1 MSRLSLLLAVV
12 VCLGCGSAKTP
23 EVSSSSA
30 KPAATEPIE
39 SPNLDAKPAADL
51 PWPAELSEAI
61 RQRNIA
67 EAISLVTREIES
79 APQQPAWYR
88 LRGGLYHQSGTNDLA
103 AEDFSKAIELS
114 PREAALYNNRGF
126 VLLSLQQF
134 AGAKKDLDEAIR
146 LNPEY
151 AQAYNNRGL
160 LLIAQRKYS
169 EAVVQFNRA
178 VEINPQY
185 VDAYNNRGFSRLQLR
200 QLETSL
206 GDFNTVLKLRPDYVN
221 GFNNRGLLKAWAGD
235 YTSAIADF
243 THAMTLDSRNPKY
256 YQHRREVYLKL
267 GNVDQAQADQNK
279 IEWLNRLADWN
290 ARLARSPEDAGM
302 YVERANHFR
311 KGRDDDSAARDI
323 AAALDKSP
331 QFAPAL
337 LLRGQMALEQKKYDQ
352 VVASCTEII
361 ERDPV
366 PEAFSLRGDALLAQ
380 RKYDAALADFAACRR
395 IDPAVAE
402 AHLLKSRE
410 LQQAGQKEAA
420 EVELAQALALDPSV
434 EERLR

>member
-1 MSRLSLLLAVV
+1 MSRLIALLVIV
-12 VCLGCGSAKTP
+12 TCLGCGAAKTP
-23 EVSSSSA
+23 EVVSTPASSD
-30 KPAATEPIE
+30 AAAQLE
-39 SPNLDAKPAADL
+39 SPNLDAKSAANL
-51 PWPAELSEAI
+51 PWPAELTEAV
-61 RQRNIA
+61 RDRNITA
-67 EAISLVTREIES
+67 AISLVTREIES

-134 AGAKKDLDEAIR
+134 AGAKQDLDEAIR

-160 LLIAQRKYS
+160 LLIAQQKYS

-178 VEINPQY
+178 IEIDPEY

-243 THAMTLDSRNPKY
+243 THAMTLDSLNPKY

-267 GNVDQAQADQNK
+267 GHLDQAQADQNK
-279 IEWLNRLADWN
+279 IKWLQQLADWN
-290 ARLARSPEDAGM
+290 ARLARSPEDAGL
-302 YVERANHFR
+302 YVERAKHYR
-311 KGRDDDSAARDI
+311 KGRDDEKAARDI

-331 QFAPAL
+331 QFLPGL
-337 LLRGQMALEQKKYDQ
+337 LFRGQMDLEKKRYDD
-352 VVASCTEII
+352 VVAGCTEIL

-366 PEAFSLRGDALLAQ
+366 PAAFSLRGDALLAQ

-420 EVELAQALALDPSV
+420 DEQLAQALALDPSV
-434 EERLR
+434 EDRLR

>member
-1 MSRLSLLLAVV
+1 MSRLIALLVIV
-12 VCLGCGSAKTP
+12 TCLGCGSAKTP
-23 EVSSSSA
+23 DVASA
-30 KPAATEPIE
+30 PAESKTGAPIE
-39 SPNLDAKPAADL
+39 SPNLDAKSAASL
-51 PWPAELSEAI
+51 PWSAELTEAVHD
-61 RQRNIA
+61 RNIT

-126 VLLSLQQF
+126 VRLSLQQF

-169 EAVVQFNRA
+169 EAVVQLNRA
-178 VEINPQY
+178 IEIDPQY

-200 QLETSL
+200 QIETSL

-221 GFNNRGLLKAWAGD
+221 GFNNRGLLKTWAGD
-235 YTSAIADF
+235 YASAIADF
-243 THAMTLDSRNPKY
+243 THAMTLDPLNPKY

-267 GNVDQAQADQNK
+267 GHLDQAQADQNK
-279 IEWLNRLADWN
+279 IEWLQRLEGWN
-290 ARLARSPEDAGM
+290 ARLARSPEDAGL
-302 YVERANHFR
+302 YVERAKHYR
-311 KGRDDDSAARDI
+311 KGRDDDSATRDI
-323 AAALDKSP
+323 AKALEKSP
-331 QFAPAL
+331 QFVPGL
-337 LLRGQMALEQKKYDQ
+337 LLRGQIALEHKQYDS
-352 VVASCTEII
+352 VIGTCSEILS
-361 ERDPV
+361 RDPV

-410 LQQAGQKEAA
+410 LQLAGQNEAA
-420 EVELAQALALDPSV
+420 DVELAQALALDPSV
-434 EERLR
+434 EDRLR

>member
-1 MSRLSLLLAVV
+1 MSRLIALLVIV
-12 VCLGCGSAKTP
+12 TCLGCGSAKTP
-23 EVSSSSA
+23 EVVST
-30 KPAATEPIE
+30 PASRDAAAQLE
-39 SPNLDAKPAADL
+39 SPNLDAESAENL
-51 PWPAELSEAI
+51 PWPAELTAAV
-61 RQRNIA
+61 RDRNIT

-103 AEDFSKAIELS
+103 AKDFSKAIELS

-126 VLLSLQQF
+126 VLLSLQQY

-160 LLIAQRKYS
+160 LLIAQQKYS

-178 VEINPQY
+178 IEIDPEY

-221 GFNNRGLLKAWAGD
+221 GFNNRGLLKTWAGD

-243 THAMTLDSRNPKY
+243 THAMTLDSLNPKY

-267 GNVDQAQADQNK
+267 GRLDQAQADQNK
-279 IEWLNRLADWN
+279 IKWLQQLADWN
-290 ARLARSPEDAGM
+290 ARLARSPEDAGL
-302 YVERANHFR
+302 YVERAKHYR
-311 KGRDDDSAARDI
+311 KARDDESAARDI

-331 QFAPAL
+331 QFLPGL
-337 LLRGQMALEQKKYDQ
+337 LFRGQMDLEKKRYDD
-352 VVASCTEII
+352 VVASCTEIL

-366 PEAFSLRGDALLAQ
+366 PAAFSLRGDAFLAQ

-410 LQQAGQKEAA
+410 LQQAGQTEAA
-420 EVELAQALALDPSV
+420 DEQLAQALALDPSV
-434 EERLR
+434 EDRLR

>member
-1 MSRLSLLLAVV
+1 MSRLIALLVIV
-12 VCLGCGSAKTP
+12 TCLGCGSAKTP
-23 EVSSSSA
+23 GVASA
-30 KPAATEPIE
+30 PPSPDAAAQLE
-39 SPNLDAKPAADL
+39 SPNLDAGSAVNL
-51 PWPAELSEAI
+51 PWSAELTEAV
-61 RQRNIA
+61 RDRNFT

-103 AEDFSKAIELS
+103 AEDFNKAIELS
-114 PREAALYNNRGF
+114 PNEAALYNNRGF

-160 LLIAQRKYS
+160 LLIAQQKYS

-178 VEINPQY
+178 IEIDPEY

-200 QLETSL
+200 QVETSL

-235 YTSAIADF
+235 YTAAIADF
-243 THAMTLDSRNPKY
+243 THAMTLDSLNPKY

-267 GNVDQAQADQNK
+267 GHLDQAQADQHK
-279 IEWLNRLADWN
+279 IEWLQRLAGWN
-290 ARLARSPEDAGM
+290 ARLARLPEDAALFI
-302 YVERANHFR
+302 ERAKHFR
-311 KGRDDDSAARDI
+311 KGRDDDGAARDI
-323 AAALDKSP
+323 AAALEKSP
-331 QFAPAL
+331 QFLPGL
-337 LLRGQMALEQKKYDQ
+337 LLRGRMALEKKRYDE
-352 VVASCTEII
+352 VVATCTEIL

-366 PEAFSLRGDALLAQ
+366 PEVYSLRGDALLAQ
-380 RKYDAALADFAACRR
+380 RKYDAVLADFAACRR

-420 EVELAQALALDPSV
+420 DVELAQALALDPSV
-434 EERLR
+434 EDRLR